1 MRILG
6 IETSCDETA
15 AAVVE
20 DGRKVI
26 SDALYSQIDIHTEF
40 GGVVPEIASRAHV
53 RKLPQIVPAVLE
65 ESGGLEAVDAVAVT
79 SGPGLVGALLT
90 GVSYAKAL
98 AFAARKPIIGVDHIA
113 GHIAGVLLSYPELE
127 PPFLCLVVSG
137 GHTQIVLVGS
147 YTDFEILGRT
157 RDDAAGE
164 AIDKAA
170 RILGYPYPGGPNL
183 QDAALGQDC
192 RAFRFPRSF
201 RGEKHLDFSFSGPK
215 TAVANLVHRLEKEN
229 ALGENREQIAAS
241 FLRSVVDT
249 LADNT
254 FEAARRTGISKV
266 ALAGGVSANLQLRE
280 AFSERADEQHAE
292 LYLPDLRYCT
302 DNAAMIASAAYYAF
316 LEWGA
321 DRFTL
326 NADPG
331 ADLER
336 YRKVY

>member
-20 DGRKVI
+20 DGRRVV
-26 SDALYSQIDIHTEF
+26 SDGLYSQIEIHQEY

-53 RKLPQIVPAVLE
+53 AKLPQIVEPVIQEA
-65 ESGGLEAVDAVAVT
+65 GGMKTIDAVAVT

-98 AFAARKPIIGVDHIA
+98 AFAAAKPVIGVDHIA
-113 GHIAGVLLSYPELE
+113 GHIAGVFLSYPELE

-137 GHTQIVLVGS
+137 GHTQIVFVRG
-147 YTDFEILGRT
+147 YTDLEILGRT

-183 QDAALGQDC
+183 EKAAFMGDAD
-192 RAFRFPRSF
+192 AFQFPRSF

-215 TAVANLVHRLEKEN
+215 NGYSQDCPGGRRKRKPPASRSIQTTCAGDRL
-229 ALGENREQIAAS
+229 
-241 FLRSVVDT
+241 
-249 LADNT
+249 
-254 FEAARRTGISKV
+254 
-266 ALAGGVSANLQLRE
+266 
-280 AFSERADEQHAE
+280 
-292 LYLPDLRYCT
+292 
-302 DNAAMIASAAYYAF
+302 
-316 LEWGA
+316 
-321 DRFTL
+321 
-326 NADPG
+326 
-331 ADLER
+331 
-336 YRKVY
+336 

>member
-1 MRILG
+1 MKILG

-20 DGRKVI
+20 DGRYVL
-26 SDALYSQIDIHTEF
+26 SNALYSQIAIHEEY

-53 RKLPQIVPAVLE
+53 EKLPFIVPEALSAV
-65 ESGGLEAVDAVAVT
+65 GGIDEIDAVAVT
-79 SGPGLVGALLT
+79 KGPGLVGALLT
-90 GVSYAKAL
+90 GLSYAKAL
-98 AFAARKPIIGVDHIA
+98 AFAAGKPVLGVDHIA

-137 GHTQIVLVGS
+137 GHTQIVEVRG
-147 YTDFEILGRT
+147 YTDFAILGRT

-183 QDAALGQDC
+183 EKAALEGDPE
-192 RAFRFPRSF
+192 AFSFPRSF

-215 TAVANLVHRLEKEN
+215 TAVVHLVEKEKN
-229 ALGENREQIAAS
+229 NGTLERNVRDIAAS
-241 FLRSVVDT
+241 FLHSVVGT
-249 LADNT
+249 LVRNT
-254 FEAARRTGISKV
+254 FEAARRTGMTKI

-280 AFSERADEQHAE
+280 AFEQEAE
-292 LYLPDLRYCT
+292 KNAVQLYLPDLQYCT

-321 DRFTL
+321 DALTL

-331 ADLER
+331 ADIES
-336 YRKVY
+336 YTT